1 MCEAFQLSRRWHKDS
16 EVGGLPH
23 SCSEICRRY
32 HTMAYE
38 SMEEMDESDP
48 SSGGGKH
55 FLLEP
60 SLVMIVSTIDL
71 TRKIKTSHN
80 KFE

>member
-1 MCEAFQLSRRWHKDS
+1 
-16 EVGGLPH
+16 
-23 SCSEICRRY
+23 
-32 HTMAYE
+32 MAYE